1 MPRSKDPRNYGPF
14 YDKLAET
21 MDKGKREIKLT
32 MSGRVAIY
40 HRNNFYAY
48 IDAWKHKAKS
58 IPGDKTIDPS
68 DMPRL
73 LEQAMRIE
81 DVLRRYLVVI
91 DPEANPE
98 LPEVEL
104 RFILRGM
111 DERQRDGIEQLDA
124 MLADMAQDDRY
135 LSADEVKERLSPS
148 EFKAIDPARLRDKA
162 SPVSHFFGGVKTVV
176 DEDMTEEKA
185 DRILSADPPDRTDL
199 TDLITESNSPTY
211 REEAL
216 KAANKLREKEKKES

>member
-14 YDKLAET
+14 YEKLAET

-58 IPGDKTIDPS
+58 ILGDKTIDPG
-68 DMPRL
+68 DRLRL
-73 LEQAMRIE
+73 LEQAVRIE

-111 DERQRDGIEQLDA
+111 DERQRDGIKQLDA
-124 MLADMAQDDRY
+124 MLADMAQDDTY
-135 LSADEVKERLSPS
+135 LSADEVQERLNPTK
-148 EFKAIDPARLRDKA
+148 FNAIDPAKLRDKD
-162 SPVSHFFGGVKTVV
+162 SPISHFFGGVKTVV
-176 DEDMTEEKA
+176 DEDMTAEEA
-185 DRILSADPPDRTDL
+185 DRILSSDPPDRTDL

-211 REEAL
+211 RDQAL
-216 KAANKLREKEKKES
+216 AGANKLRKSEKSS